1 MVASAMS
8 SYAAEIE
15 GIDGINIEKAD
26 YDISR
31 VVDEDTSEG
40 IAKGIEPRG
49 SIIDTA
55 MTSISNLGKGDIG
68 IFIQTLAHVE
78 CDKIKNIAVL
88 QREEGGKWVEVS
100 RYTYDASKEDFPTE
114 DLSGMTNDF
123 TVKNQKTGYKY
134 RVVGIHYVESN
145 GKGQSFMTKTK
156 GVCSREINFE
166 VEDNKVKNVQFV
178 GGCSGNTQGVARL
191 IDGMDIDEAI
201 SRIEGIQCGFRPTSC
216 PDQLAQALKEYKAN
230 VK

>member
-1 MVASAMS
+1 MKKKLYTLICAGLIMVASAMS

-88 QREEGGKWVEVS
+88 QREDS

-156 GVCSREINFE
+156 GVMI
-166 VEDNKVKNVQFV
+166 
-178 GGCSGNTQGVARL
+178 T
-191 IDGMDIDEAI
+191 
-201 SRIEGIQCGFRPTSC
+201 
-216 PDQLAQALKEYKAN
+216 EYGD
-230 VK
+230 

>member
-1 MVASAMS
+1 MKKKLYTLICAGLIMVASAMS

-114 DLSGMTNDF
+114 ELSGM
-123 TVKNQKTGYKY
+123 KNQKTGYKY

-156 GVCSREINFE
+156 GVMI
-166 VEDNKVKNVQFV
+166 
-178 GGCSGNTQGVARL
+178 T
-191 IDGMDIDEAI
+191 
-201 SRIEGIQCGFRPTSC
+201 
-216 PDQLAQALKEYKAN
+216 EYGD
-230 VK
+230 

>member
-1 MVASAMS
+1 MKKKLYTLICAGLIMVASAMS

-68 IFIQTLAHVE
+68 IFIQTLANVE

-156 GVCSREINFE
+156 GVMI
-166 VEDNKVKNVQFV
+166 
-178 GGCSGNTQGVARL
+178 T
-191 IDGMDIDEAI
+191 
-201 SRIEGIQCGFRPTSC
+201 
-216 PDQLAQALKEYKAN
+216 EYGD
-230 VK
+230 

>member
-1 MVASAMS
+1 MLCQVTQQKLK
-8 SYAAEIE
+8 

-88 QREEGGKWVEVS
+88 QREEGGKG
-100 RYTYDASKEDFPTE
+100 R
-114 DLSGMTNDF
+114 
-123 TVKNQKTGYKY
+123 
-134 RVVGIHYVESN
+134 
-145 GKGQSFMTKTK
+145 SF
-156 GVCSREINFE
+156 
-166 VEDNKVKNVQFV
+166 
-178 GGCSGNTQGVARL
+178 
-191 IDGMDIDEAI
+191 
-201 SRIEGIQCGFRPTSC
+201 
-216 PDQLAQALKEYKAN
+216 
-230 VK
+230 